1 MSSSELT
8 NPEAS
13 GINERPPDGPTWWVL
28 EQAQQALRQ
37 IVSGVEDAD
46 WERPTPCAAW
56 NVTQVVQH
64 AAGDQLAWAWTIS
77 DAGRTGDDPFAPSGQ
92 LTEPA
97 QQFVDRTVAESAA
110 AFATVPADRPDTP
123 TPLPQGPMA
132 ASVAAGACALD
143 AAIHA
148 WDIAMATDQ
157 LSPLTNRLAGE
168 LLPVAEAIV
177 EPLRNYGVYAAVVP
191 AAPDDD
197 DSATL
202 LRYLGRQPNW
212 SA

>member
-1 MSSSELT
+1 MSSSPRT
-8 NPEAS
+8 NTETGGTNDRQP
-13 GINERPPDGPTWWVL
+13 GGTTWWVL
-28 EQAQQALRQ
+28 DQAQQALRQ
-37 IVSGVEDAD
+37 VVGRVGDAD
-46 WERPTPCAAW
+46 WDRPTPCAAW

-64 AAGDQLAWAWTIS
+64 AAGDQLAWAWTIT
-77 DAGRTGDDPFAPSGQ
+77 DAGRTGDDPFAPSGR

-97 QQFVDRTVAESAA
+97 QLLVDRTVAESAA
-110 AFATVPADRPDTP
+110 AFAAVPADQPDTP

-132 ASVAAGACALD
+132 AHVAAGACALD

-157 LSPLTNRLAGE
+157 PSPLTNRLAGE
-168 LLPVAEAIV
+168 LRPVAEAIV

>member
-1 MSSSELT
+1 MSSSQLT
-8 NPEAS
+8 NSEP
-13 GINERPPDGPTWWVL
+13 GGTNERQATGTSWWVL
-28 EQAQQALRQ
+28 EQSQQALRQ
-37 IVSGVEDAD
+37 VVGRVGDAAWD
-46 WERPTPCAAW
+46 RPTPCSAW

-64 AAGDQLAWAWTIS
+64 AAGDQLAWAWTIT
-77 DAGRTGDDPFAPSGQ
+77 DAGQTGDDPFAPSGQ

-97 QQFVDRTVAESAA
+97 QQLVDRTVAESAA
-110 AFATVPADRPDTP
+110 AFAGVPADRPDTP
-123 TPLPQGPMA
+123 TPLPQGSMT